1 MNYRLGALALIL
13 SCSVA
18 GCAVYTDK
26 LRTDSYADESSSAT
40 RNQLLQHS
48 ENVSLAAKQA
58 AQTVDRPW
66 ITGKAQPLA
75 REVTLPA
82 PLRGVVDTVMLY
94 RDNEADL
101 VTLAARIHETTGIMV
116 QVNPDALLPPEN
128 FRPRLGGISDGSN
141 NLLSAS
147 APVTAAL
154 YNPTSLDGLFPTGQT
169 EMRNSGPYRS
179 TPKSDNSIEP
189 LRTVSKQPLPAVLDA
204 IALRLGVYWRYDSD
218 LAALVFFRTETRAFE
233 IRNAEL
239 IAESQVSVGL
249 TGGVSTQS
257 SGSGLTS
264 ESKSSLSMMREDNG
278 PIAGVV
284 QRVEQYMTVSG
295 QIAAGSGGLIVVTDT
310 KAALDQ
316 IERYL
321 EQENRMRGRRIELI
335 FEEITIENST
345 SSQAGIDWN
354 LMFQSGERG
363 NGINVSGLNSLLEQE
378 GAALTLGASIGSG
391 QWQGSSIAVQALSRV
406 GRIVD
411 RKINSFGTNNGQP
424 ATTGRPERQKYI
436 SELEQTQS
444 YSDSSSP
451 TVSVTQEEEV
461 SGRVLT
467 VIPYAYSTGDINM
480 TIKYDNTPTPV
491 FERQVMPDGSYV
503 QSPRSISEVL
513 VRSATL
519 KSGQPLV
526 INAFSSNVT
535 QYDERRIDRRAPM
548 LFGGSDVAGQ
558 SERVTVLVLTAMV
571 RE

>member
-1 MNYRLGALALIL
+1 MKFRLTALAVIVSASLT
-13 SCSVA
+13 
-18 GCAVYTDK
+18 GCAVYSDKQKTD
-26 LRTDSYADESSSAT
+26 RYSDDVSGAT
-40 RNQLLQHS
+40 RDRIAHHS
-48 ENVSLAAKQA
+48 SNVTLDAKRS
-58 AQTVDRPW
+58 AQTVNSPW
-66 ITGKAQPLA
+66 ITGKARPLA
-75 REVTLPA
+75 REVSLPA
-82 PLRGVVDTVMLY
+82 PLRGSVDTVMLY
-94 RDNEADL
+94 RDDADL
-101 VTLAARIHETTGIMV
+101 VTLAARIQQATGIMV
-116 QVNPDALLPPEN
+116 QVMPDTLMPLES
-128 FRPRLGGISDGSN
+128 FRPRLTEGSN
-141 NLLSAS
+141 SNNDSSIA
-147 APVTAAL
+147 APFTAAL
-154 YNPTSLDGLFPTGQT
+154 DSPVALDSPLPSGI
-169 EMRNSGPYRS
+169 RASGPYRS
-179 TPKSDNSIEP
+179 APALQATRKAPSP
-189 LRTVSKQPLPAVLDA
+189 TGAQPLPAVLDA
-204 IALRLGVYWRYDSD
+204 IALRLGVYWKYDSD

-233 IRNAEL
+233 LRNAEL

-264 ESKSSLSMMREDNG
+264 ESKSSLSMVKEDDG
-278 PIAGVV
+278 PVAGVV
-284 QRVEQYMTVSG
+284 KRIEQYMTVSG

-310 KAALDQ
+310 KASLDQ

-321 EQENRMRGRRIELI
+321 EQENRMRGRRIELV

-354 LMFQSGERG
+354 LMFQSGGRG

-378 GAALTLGASIGSG
+378 GAALSIGTSIGSG
-391 QWQGSSIAVQALSRV
+391 PWQGSSVAVQALSRV

-436 SELEQTQS
+436 AELEQTQS

-467 VIPYAYSTGDINM
+467 VIPYAYATGDINM

-491 FERQVMPDGSYV
+491 FERQEMPDGSYV

-535 QYDERRIDRRAPM
+535 RYDERRVDRRAPM

-558 SERVTVLVLTAMV
+558 TERVTVLVLTAMV